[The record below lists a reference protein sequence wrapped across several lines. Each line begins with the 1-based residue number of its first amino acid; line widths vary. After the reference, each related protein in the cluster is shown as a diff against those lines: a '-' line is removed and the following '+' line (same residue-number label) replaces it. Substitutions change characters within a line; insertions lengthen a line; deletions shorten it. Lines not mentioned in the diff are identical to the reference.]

1 MRIRYLYYLSLGVV
15 AAFLVVATYAFDAS
29 TVAALAFGLGIVM
42 LVVSAGIAVRY
53 REDLPSLA
61 VGAAIAVVSAW
72 TVLASL
78 VFSNGTVED
87 LTFASAI
94 AIGALSVLGLT
105 AHELSAERV
114 VHSLEVREGKS
125 ESTPGGQ
132 PLAA

>member
-1 MRIRYLYYLSLGVV
+1 MRIRYLSYLSLGVV

-42 LVVSAGIAVRY
+42 LLVSAGIAVRY

-87 LTFASAI
+87 LTFARR
-94 AIGALSVLGLT
+94 L
-105 AHELSAERV
+105 LSARCPC
-114 VHSLEVREGKS
+114 S
-125 ESTPGGQ
+125 
-132 PLAA
+132 A